1 MRKKRLAGNI
11 LKNSLGWIIALVW
24 ILPIAGIFMT
34 AIRPYSEVING
45 WWQFEEF
52 NPTFSNFTG
61 ALFHES
67 SPLLQGMINSLYIA
81 IPATIIPLIL
91 ATMAGYGIARYR
103 FPLRKTFIIT
113 VVMTLALPQQ
123 MIAVPIF
130 QIMSSLGLVDSFWG
144 LILVHTAW
152 GIPWTTFFMRN
163 YFKTLPVTIEEAARI
178 DGASDSQIFFRVV
191 LPNAFPAIAS
201 AAALQFTWVWSD
213 FFLAL
218 ILIYSPSKILATQR
232 IPLMRGQ
239 YQVDW
244 GLLSAA
250 SILVMIVPIM
260 IYILLQRYYVRGM
273 VGWTIK

>member
-1 MRKKRLAGNI
+1 MRKKKIAGKI
-11 LKNSLGWIIALVW
+11 TKSAIGWIIALVW
-24 ILPIAGIFMT
+24 ILPVLGIVMT

-45 WWQFEEF
+45 WWHFDEF

-61 ALFHES
+61 SLFHES
-67 SPLLQGMINSLYIA
+67 VPLIVGIKNSLLVALPATA
-81 IPATIIPLIL
+81 IPLVL

-130 QIMSSLGLVDSFWG
+130 QIMSGLGLVDSFWG

-163 YFKTLPVTIEEAARI
+163 YFKTLPVTMEEAARI

-218 ILIYSPSKILATQR
+218 ILIYSPNKLLATQR

>member
-1 MRKKRLAGNI
+1 MRKKKIAGKI
-11 LKNSLGWIIALVW
+11 TKSAIGWIIALVW
-24 ILPIAGIFMT
+24 ILPVLGIVMT

-45 WWQFEEF
+45 WWHFDEF

-61 ALFHES
+61 SLFHES
-67 SPLLQGMINSLYIA
+67 VPLIVGIKNSLLVALPATA
-81 IPATIIPLIL
+81 IPLVL

-103 FPLRKTFIIT
+103 FPLRKTFIVT

-218 ILIYSPSKILATQR
+218 ILIYSPNKLLATQR

>member
-1 MRKKRLAGNI
+1 MRKKKVTGTI
-11 LKNSLGWIIALVW
+11 LKSSLGWVIALVW
-24 ILPIAGIFMT
+24 ILPILGIFMT
-34 AIRPYSEVING
+34 AVRPYSEVIDG
-45 WWQFEEF
+45 WWNFEEF

-61 ALFHES
+61 SLFHES
-67 SPLLQGMINSLYIA
+67 VPLINGIKNSLIVALPATA
-81 IPATIIPLIL
+81 IPLVL

-130 QIMSSLGLVDSFWG
+130 QIMSGLGLVDSYWG

-163 YFKTLPVTIEEAARI
+163 YFKTLPVTMEEAARI

-218 ILIYSPSKILATQR
+218 ILIYSPNKILATQR
-232 IPLMRGQ
+232 IPLMKGQ